1 MMGIEGLDMSSKISP
16 VVITAPRTG
25 KRDVGVL
32 QLIEWAFQREHA
44 SLEFDEIAREAGARP
59 GVDTVWHLM
68 ESKSLGCRVDGGG
81 RSDPH
86 HDADIVASA
95 LAVLPEV
102 YGGRRMALQI
112 AELARAGLSPDWI
125 SDVQPSCEPVEWK
138 RCKHGRYGH
147 QEACRSIGQRW
158 PADQLGV
165 KSNGNW
171 CPVTYTNTARD
182 VAAARRRYLAW
193 FGALL
198 ELRHVFQI
206 SCHLTSF
213 VVTSSMPDR
222 NPWKKRL
229 TQISVC

>member
-1 MMGIEGLDMSSKISP
+1 MMGIEGLNISSKASP
-16 VVITAPRTG
+16 MAITAPRTG
-25 KRDVGVL
+25 KREVGVL

-44 SLEFDEIAREAGARP
+44 RVEFDEVARETGPRP

-68 ESKSLGCRVDGGG
+68 EGKRLGCRVDGGG

-112 AELARAGLSPDWI
+112 AELARAGQRPDWMG
-125 SDVQPSCEPVEWK
+125 DARPRCEPIEWSNS
-138 RCKHGRYGH
+138 KHGRFAYRE
-147 QEACRSIGQRW
+147 QCRDIGSRW
-158 PADQLGV
+158 PADQVTGRDDGFV
-165 KSNGNW
+165 

-193 FGALL
+193 HGALL
-198 ELRHVFQI
+198 ELRHVFKI
-206 SCHLTSF
+206 SHLTSF
-213 VVTSSMPDR
+213 VVTNCMPPL
-222 NPWKKRL
+222 NPWKR
-229 TQISVC
+229 SY